1 ALIAQLIFADNDNV
15 RDLFFRRMTEQVFQP
30 AMIEFGAHT
39 PSRLTTNLRDSP
51 DGLFLY
57 LPYADRQCIYRIIRP
72 GGKRGAGFVNGQQQ
86 TVYAHG
92 KTHRRNHL
100 RRAQRG
106 EQAIISAAAAD
117 LTDRPEIVAVNL
129 ENKPCVILYAAPE
142 SQIDL
147 GTGRQHAAFLQKLQP
162 GVRRIKGGTRSGAD
176 AFEKLLQLLERRCG
190 RPGD

>member
-15 RDLFFRRMTEQVFQP
+15 RYLFFRRMTEQVFQP

-57 LPYADRQCIYRIIRP
+57 LPYA
-72 GGKRGAGFVNGQQQ
+72 
-86 TVYAHG
+86 HG
-92 KTHRRNHL
+92 KTQRRNHL